1 MYLTPIV
8 IEQTSRGERSFD
20 IYSRLLQDRII
31 LIFGEINDLVSSSVI
46 AQLLFLE
53 SIDPDKDI
61 YLYINSPGGS
71 VSSGLAIYD
80 VMKYIKPKVITIGMG
95 LCASMGAFL
104 LSSGDKRYALK
115 HTKIMIHQPLG
126 GVEGQATDIKIA
138 SDRIINL
145 RNRLNKIL
153 VSNTGKTLKQ
163 IERDT
168 ERDNYLSAEE
178 ALEYGM
184 PPAGGIGYGI
194 DRLCMLMTGSPS
206 IRDVLLFPH
215 MKNKK

>member
-31 LIFGEINDLVSSSVI
+31 LIFGEINDLVASSVI

-53 SIDPDKDI
+53 SIDKEKDI
-61 YLYINSPGGS
+61 YLYINSPGGL

-80 VMKYIKPKVITIGMG
+80 VMKYIRPKVITIGMG

-104 LSSGDKRYALK
+104 LSSGDKRYVLK

-126 GVEGQATDIKIA
+126 GVQGQATDVMIVAEDIIKTKQLLNEILSKNTNQPIKKIA
-138 SDRIINL
+138 KD
-145 RNRLNKIL
+145 
-153 VSNTGKTLKQ
+153 V
-163 IERDT
+163 ERDYYMDAN
-168 ERDNYLSAEE
+168 ESLA
-178 ALEYGM
+178 
-184 PPAGGIGYGI
+184 YGI
-194 DRLCMLMTGSPS
+194 IDEILDKYHPS
-206 IRDVLLFPH
+206 NLD
-215 MKNKK
+215 N